1 MLRNQTH
8 YYMRHVASGMVV
20 VFVAATLLAAACSRA
35 DTSGSSASVTTST
48 PAATPSPDPPASVTD
63 AADDTLAQVSG
74 TAQAAT
80 GMVVSIVLLDP
91 HDEIEVP
98 LPDEIPVMDQI
109 GRQFVPGFILVRK
122 GQTID
127 FTNSEDELH
136 TVHVKDSNDES
147 LFNVATMMGF
157 TYEHLFDQEDEYS
170 VVCNTHTEMFADIL
184 VVDTPY
190 AVIAN
195 SDGRFSISDVIP
207 GGYTAVVIHGS
218 EQAEFEVDIVAGQNE
233 LALTG

>member
-8 YYMRHVASGMVV
+8 YYTRHVAGGLVV

-35 DTSGSSASVTTST
+35 DTSGSSASGTTSI
-48 PAATPSPDPPASVTD
+48 PAATPSPDPPVSVTD
-63 AADDTLAQVSG
+63 VGDDTLAQVSG

-91 HDEIEVP
+91 YDEIEVP

-147 LFNVATMMGF
+147 LFNVATMMGS

-170 VVCNTHTEMFADIL
+170 VVCNTHTEMFADVL

-190 AVIAN
+190 AVIAD
-195 SDGRFSISDVIP
+195 SDGRFSIADVIP

-218 EQAEFEVDIVAGQNE
+218 ERAEYEVDIVAGQNN